1 MNLSTQLL
9 QAGALATI
17 PLYAGVGGRWIAIR
31 LPIWESNPELDGW
44 LLALDKKSLVRGF
57 TYGMISDYTG

>member
-1 MNLSTQLL
+1 
-9 QAGALATI
+9 
-17 PLYAGVGGRWIAIR
+17 